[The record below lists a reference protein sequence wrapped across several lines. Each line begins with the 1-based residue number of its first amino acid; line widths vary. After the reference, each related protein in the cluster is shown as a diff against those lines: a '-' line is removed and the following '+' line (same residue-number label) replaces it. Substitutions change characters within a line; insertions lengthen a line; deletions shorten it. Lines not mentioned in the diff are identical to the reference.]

1 MPEENVGLEL
11 AKAATSAVAG
21 KAYDDVAHPT
31 MAATGTVLSLLP
43 RTVRLWLSK
52 WEKYVLMGEANLE
65 QFAVVLKPKADAIPE
80 GKLTEPEPYVA
91 IPAIQQLS
99 YSFNSEVLREMYA
112 NLLAA
117 SMNID
122 TKWDVHPSFVEII
135 KQLTPNEAVFLNYL
149 KGYRKAL
156 IDYEF
161 QFKEFGGFFGQ
172 NLIAV
177 SDRFDQEDIT
187 LYINNYIRLGISE
200 KALSNRDSCATEF
213 EEVEEIAIKECK
225 ISLEEDYE
233 HKFTHEELAQALKCN
248 YYWLQ
253 LTSFG
258 DSFVET
264 CVYNFAQSEY

>member
-1 MPEENVGLEL
+1 MPEDNIGLEL
-11 AKAATSAVAG
+11 AKAATSAVAE

-31 MAATGTVLSLLP
+31 MSATGTILSLFP

-65 QFAVVLKPKADAIPE
+65 QFASALKPKVDAIPE
-80 GKLTEPEPYVA
+80 EKLTEPEPYVA

-117 SMNID
+117 SMNVD
-122 TKWDVHPSFVEII
+122 TKWDVHPSFVEIV
-135 KQLTPNEAVFLNYL
+135 KQLTPREAVFLNYL
-149 KGYRKAL
+149 RGYRKAL

-161 QFKEFGGFFGQ
+161 QFKEFGGFCGQ

-177 SDRFDQEDIT
+177 NDRFSQEDIT
-187 LYINNYIRLGISE
+187 LYINNYIRLGIFE
-200 KALSNRDSCATEF
+200 KVLSKRNSCAMEF
-213 EEVEEIAIKECK
+213 EEIEKIAINECK
-225 ISLEEDYE
+225 SSMEEDYE
-233 HKFTHEELAQALKCN
+233 HKFTYEELSQALTCN

-253 LTSFG
+253 LTNFG
-258 DSFVET
+258 DSFVGT
-264 CVYNFAQSEY
+264 CIL